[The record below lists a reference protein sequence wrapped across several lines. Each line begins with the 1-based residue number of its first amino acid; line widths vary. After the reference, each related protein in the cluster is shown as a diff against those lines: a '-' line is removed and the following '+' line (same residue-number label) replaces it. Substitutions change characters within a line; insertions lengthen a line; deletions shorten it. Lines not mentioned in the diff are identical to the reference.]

1 MVSILVTEL
10 YALKNGLLFALD
22 ASFLSLII
30 ESDCLNAVLMIN
42 GEEYCLAPEGEL
54 VEEI

>member
-22 ASFLSLII
+22 ASSLPLII
-30 ESDCLNAVLMIN
+30 ESDCLNAVLMNN
-42 GEEYCLAPEGEL
+42 GEENCLAPEGEL